1 MQTMS
6 EITKLSKRVMA
17 EETPN
22 FVYQSPN
29 ATILEESVINPYSN
43 GNSKSALT
51 FGHKD
56 KPELVNLKNMMSQN
70 DIKVKRNTRK
80 MGDYS
85 AAKMRKI
92 GNDYNLSVDEHATP
106 QKRLADSLK
115 ATPGRLRSNS
125 KKALDRYNNPV
136 NNAAPGNLRAVL
148 QLAKGNQSDTN
159 NEIQQILGNK

>member
-1 MQTMS
+1 
-6 EITKLSKRVMA
+6 
-17 EETPN
+17 
-22 FVYQSPN
+22 
-29 ATILEESVINPYSN
+29 
-43 GNSKSALT
+43 
-51 FGHKD
+51 
-56 KPELVNLKNMMSQN
+56 MMSQN
-70 DIKVKRNTRK
+70 DIIVKKKKK

-92 GNDYNLSVDEHATP
+92 GNDYNLSVDEHGTP

-136 NNAAPGNLRAVL
+136 NNAVPGNLRAVL

-159 NEIQQILGNK
+159 NAIQQILGNK